1 MKSAWYLPLCLR
13 TTPLKPNSLLDDGT
27 SASPSAAAATL
38 ASSAVGRENWLRW
51 GGALPPVG
59 LQFLNNRQQARIRRG
74 VATVAAVVRNQRG
87 LVPWRGGELK
97 RRLQLAEWPVGDEPP
112 LPLPDLEWA
121 LDQYERQ
128 EGACYYTGVTLIL
141 SGPIYTTPFV
151 LSFERLD
158 ESLEYTR
165 TNTVFIGIAAEFN
178 SGYGVQMSTDLADL
192 FYGPKRFS

>member
-1 MKSAWYLPLCLR
+1 MWGCEVFQIVYTRARWEADENAR
-13 TTPLKPNSLLDDGT
+13 R
-27 SASPSAAAATL
+27 AHAHAARAAALTSVK
-38 ASSAVGRENWLRW
+38 SSLRSMLIKRLCSHDR
-51 GGALPPVG
+51 ALH
-59 LQFLNNRQQARIRRG
+59 L
-74 VATVAAVVRNQRG
+74 
-87 LVPWRGGELK
+87 
-97 RRLQLAEWPVGDEPP
+97 
-112 LPLPDLEWA
+112 DLEWA